1 MSSQLPTDCLNEIF
15 EHLENDTITLHSCL
29 LVNRL
34 YCKIVVEILWRNV
47 CNSNYFRPYISLS
60 IISTLFNCLPK
71 ESKDLLHKNGICF
84 ITLIQKP
91 PLFNYPS
98 FCKAISISK
107 INHMIENVLRSQQ
120 LITSR
125 DLNHSE
131 LLISHEILKMFMNQ
145 ISSLKSLEHSSGYAN
160 RIKFIYSP
168 GAKICLPNLVELKC
182 HANIYPEFFYQI
194 SQICHNIQSLTI
206 RFIDTAVISDGLTDL
221 ISLQNNLK
229 SLTLEYCNKD
239 IIRII
244 TPSLAKSSLTITK
257 LEINT
262 YNSPLSFI
270 SMFINL
276 QELILSLGPAEDP
289 EDTVGRFDQLQY
301 IEFPQLRILEFNCFS
316 PKLEMVIK
324 FLEING
330 KNLTKFNSSYDCKTM
345 NLAIA
350 KFCPNLKSI
359 NITYKN
365 DELEALKLILSN
377 CQFLESIKVRI
388 VNKSI
393 TSKNL
398 FDILAKYSPKN
409 FHKLIISLLPFYK
422 LEGLQEFLI
431 KRKNCIP
438 RKPLSLTINT
448 DFREDIYY
456 LDLKVIDIY
465 SKMGVIKEF
474 IIITSRR

>member
-29 LVNRL
+29 L
-34 YCKIVVEILWRNV
+34 
-47 CNSNYFRPYISLS
+47 YISLS

-91 PLFNYPS
+91 LLFNYPS

-194 SQICHNIQSLTI
+194 LQICHNIQSLTI
-206 RFIDTAVISDGLTDL
+206 RFIDTAVISDGVTDL

-229 SLTLEYCNKD
+229 SLTLECCNKD

-289 EDTVGRFDQLQY
+289 EDTVGRFD
-301 IEFPQLRILEFNCFS
+301 

-456 LDLKVIDIY
+456 LDLKAIDIY